1 MYLTYENIYQRFIV
15 KKFDTDTQKVI
26 LFATK
31 FPQLDE
37 TFFEE
42 YFIFVIVETR
52 SINTSTLLD
61 LLWYGHWLGFIL
73 WAVSKK
79 KLLQGLELEK

>member
-42 YFIFVIVETR
+42 
-52 SINTSTLLD
+52 
-61 LLWYGHWLGFIL
+61 
-73 WAVSKK
+73 
-79 KLLQGLELEK
+79 